1 MWVCGLKSSVNIPL
15 NPDFSHSAAVHDE
28 VLTDLEDECVM
39 C

>member
-1 MWVCGLKSSVNIPL
+1 MWVCGLKSNANIPL
-15 NPDFSHSAAVHDE
+15 NHGHSAAVHDE